1 MCVEDREFRK
11 TMYAD
16 IEVWEEPYEGMHI
29 KIICEEQMGSS
40 YLILNKGHMKMDS

>member
-16 IEVWEEPYEGMHI
+16 IEVWE
-29 KIICEEQMGSS
+29 QL
-40 YLILNKGHMKMDS
+40 YLFLRMDSVYISHI